1 MASRTRNAIMDSCVQ
16 LLEERPIS
24 KITVKDVVEE
34 CGINRNTF
42 YYHFQDLP
50 TLIETIVQEEADQ
63 LIQKYA
69 TVSSLKECLEI
80 AVEFT
85 LKYRSAAMNIYNSGN
100 RDIFERC
107 LLKICEHAVTKYV
120 EAVDSEAQV
129 REEDKQIIIQSYKCE
144 CFGHIVNWM
153 NEGMKE
159 DFPKYFHRLGELREG
174 MTREMFRRSMD
185 S

>member
-1 MASRTRNAIMDSCVQ
+1 MANLTRNAIMDSCVR

-24 KITVKDVVEE
+24 KISVKDIVED

-50 TLIETIVQEEADQ
+50 TLIEMIVQEEVDQ
-63 LIQKYA
+63 LIKKYA
-69 TVSSLKECLEI
+69 TVSSLKECLDI
-80 AVEFT
+80 AVEFA
-85 LKYRSAAMNIYNSGN
+85 LKHRSAAMHIYNSGN

-107 LLKICEHAVTKYV
+107 LLQLCEHVVTQYV
-120 EAVDSEAQV
+120 DTVNVPERV
-129 REEDKQIIIQSYKCE
+129 REEDKRIIIQSYKCE

-159 DFPKYFHRLGELREG
+159 DFTKYFNRLCELREG
-174 MTREMFRRSMD
+174 MIWEMFRRSVNT
-185 S
+185 

>member
-1 MASRTRNAIMDSCVQ
+1 MPNFTKHAIKSSILK
-16 LLEERPIS
+16 LLSEQPLNKIS
-24 KITVKDVVEE
+24 VRRIFED
-34 CGINRNTF
+34 CGINRNSF

-159 DFPKYFHRLGELREG
+159 DFPKYFHRLCELREG